1 MMNAWYMHHSFENML
16 FPSPFI
22 SLPFLVILAVVL
34 VAIKGYALWHAAR
47 NEQKWWFV
55 FLLIINGLGIPEL
68 VYLVWFRA
76 DKQTAKIAPAPAPAP
91 APSTTRDTGSEE
103 A

>member
-16 FPSPFI
+16 FPFPVI
-22 SLPFLVILAVVL
+22 SLPFLVLLALGL
-34 VAIKGYALWHAAR
+34 VMLKGYALWHAAR

-55 FLLIINGLGIPEL
+55 FLLIVNGLGIPEL

-76 DKQTAKIAPAPAPAP
+76 DKQAAKVAPAPAP
-91 APSTTRDTGSEE
+91 APSSTRDTDSEE
-103 A
+103 V

>member
-1 MMNAWYMHHSFENML
+1 MMDIWYFHHSFADML
-16 FPSPFI
+16 YPFPFVA
-22 SLPFLVILAVVL
+22 LPLIAVLAVWS

-55 FLLIINGLGIPEL
+55 FLLIVNGIGIPEI

-76 DKQTAKIAPAPAPAP
+76 DRTHKTNVAPAPAP
-91 APSTTRDTGSEE
+91 APSTTLDSSSKED
-103 A
+103 